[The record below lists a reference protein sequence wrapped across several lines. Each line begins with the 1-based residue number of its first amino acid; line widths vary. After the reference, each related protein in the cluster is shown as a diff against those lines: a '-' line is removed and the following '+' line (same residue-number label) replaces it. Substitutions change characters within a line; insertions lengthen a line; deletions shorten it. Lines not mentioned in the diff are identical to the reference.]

1 MSQITKVDHDMNF
14 TEIAAAPAAPV
25 RQPEDRPVRDGI
37 DDDKELSEDLSEE
50 RRVSRDLTSILISG
64 RLPE

>member
-25 RQPEDRPVRDGI
+25 RQLEDRPARDGI
-37 DDDKELSEDLSEE
+37 DDDEDLSEK

-64 RLPE
+64 HLPE